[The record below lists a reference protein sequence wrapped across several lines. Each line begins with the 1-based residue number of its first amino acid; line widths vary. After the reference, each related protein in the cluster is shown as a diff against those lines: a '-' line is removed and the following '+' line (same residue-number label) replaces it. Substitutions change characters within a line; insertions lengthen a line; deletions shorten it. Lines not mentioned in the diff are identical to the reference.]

1 MSAQRARE
9 AAIGARRVRKA
20 AMGMRRVR
28 KTAMGAHHVRKP
40 ATSVRRIRRTA
51 TSTRRIRKAATGT
64 RRIRKAA
71 AADRALRHYRP
82 EVAVGPQLPQGVP
95 VVPARCGR
103 GGLAALG
110 GPVQIEYVLLG
121 EGHGST
127 VRPAPGGRHAD

>member
-1 MSAQRARE
+1 MSTQRIRKTAT
-9 AAIGARRVRKA
+9 GTRRIRKA
-20 AMGMRRVR
+20 AMS
-28 KTAMGAHHVRKP
+28 TQ
-40 ATSVRRIRRTA
+40 RIRKAA
-51 TSTRRIRKAATGT
+51 TSTRRIRKAA
-64 RRIRKAA
+64 AA
-71 AADRALRHYRP
+71 GRALRHYRP

>member
-1 MSAQRARE
+1 M
-9 AAIGARRVRKA
+9 GAHHVRKTA
-20 AMGMRRVR
+20 TRTRRVR
-28 KTAMGAHHVRKP
+28 KTAMSTRRIRKTAMGAQHVRKTV
-40 ATSVRRIRRTA
+40 TSVQ
-51 TSTRRIRKAATGT
+51 RIRKAATGT

-71 AADRALRHYRP
+71 AAGRALRHYRP

>member
-1 MSAQRARE
+1 
-9 AAIGARRVRKA
+9 
-20 AMGMRRVR
+20 MGMRRVR

-51 TSTRRIRKAATGT
+51 TSTRRIRKAAMSAQRIRKAATGT

>member
-1 MSAQRARE
+1 MGAQH
-9 AAIGARRVRKA
+9 
-20 AMGMRRVR
+20 VR
-28 KTAMGAHHVRKP
+28 KTV
-40 ATSVRRIRRTA
+40 TSVQRIRE
-51 TSTRRIRKAATGT
+51 AATGT
-64 RRIRKAA
+64 KRIRKAA
-71 AADRALRHYRP
+71 AAGRALRHYRP

>member
-1 MSAQRARE
+1 
-9 AAIGARRVRKA
+9 
-20 AMGMRRVR
+20 MGMRRVR

-51 TSTRRIRKAATGT
+51 TSTRRIRKAATGAQRIRKAATGT
-64 RRIRKAA
+64 RRIRKAVM
-71 AADRALRHYRP
+71 ADRALRHYRP